1 MSDIRI
7 SVGANADPAKRSI
20 KELGKDVKELQ
31 KDALNVKIGTET
43 GASSRVGA
51 SPSSGSDYT
60 DKLIETIE
68 RLTST
73 IERNNRSGSSNNSSP
88 IPSPPNPGGGG
99 SFSNSMFGDLGKL
112 GTIIGAVKGAFSYFG
127 NNAKQAAAFEKRSLD
142 VYNRLGVY
150 GNDFNKARSGAT
162 NLGKKYGFDTGEVI
176 GLQDNIARGG
186 FRSTEDLAS
195 TSEDFMKTNLA
206 FGIDANSLAYDYAN
220 LRKRNLQNLS
230 AEDYTNAI
238 GTNIAAGNMKGREDE
253 VARSLADITDTITR
267 GKLEVTS
274 SDFEM
279 AASLQA
285 QLARQNPA
293 LKGDKGAELVSKMQ
307 GGFNTKDNITLRMF
321 GFGEE
326 LGYGPKGL
334 YEARKRAEQGFS
346 NPEGI
351 RTLAKHLNRET
362 QGDPIMQSLWLQ
374 DNMGVNTEEADEIVK
389 LLKNGGPESYKE
401 IQEKYGKGGD
411 KEQNLDF
418 ATSSKAL
425 SNFNFELEKAAA
437 NLSAGNVYN
446 AGTSPLKKAYNNLPQ
461 PLQGGL
467 NLAGTVVAGATMG
480 KVVGS
485 IPKLLAKGLK
495 GTGAS
500 AGAAAGAGAS
510 KGISKFLPGLFKAGK
525 GTAEGV
531 EGAAKAA
538 SVASKASKFAKVAGG
553 IGIAADAIG
562 HGYEAYGHFKKG
574 ETKEGAGAIGGG
586 FGSIGGAI
594 GGAKIGAAI
603 GTLAGPAG
611 TAIGGGIGAIVGGLG
626 GEWLGRK
633 AGKALAPT
641 TVYADEVHKE
651 RKDKD
656 LVGRQETVVKREERL
671 LDRLE
676 AGDLFNIN
684 VETKGNN
691 EKKIRTG
698 RGNKEK
704 SDYAKARDKING
716 ALYGGSSVA
725 GSAYSADTSD
735 TDSPSGPLRGNE
747 NSQKIWNYFK
757 DKGFS
762 DAGTAG
768 IMANLYH
775 ESGYKKKK
783 KQLGGGPG
791 RGLAQW
797 EGPRF
802 TALQKFARERSKPW
816 TDLQTQLDFLMH
828 EMKTNHNAK
837 FIESFKKSGDAYQSA
852 AKFENEFER
861 PRDNHNAQRGATA
874 KQILAENKG
883 KAGTNSYAVGT
894 DRVTE
899 DQLAYLHKDEAV
911 LNKHDAKTYREKVEN
926 NTTNTGTLNI
936 NLIVQG
942 GSEFPDLTEKFKEM
956 IIMAAKQLSNN
967 NQQIRLNQVYQR
979 RPN

>member
-1 MSDIRI
+1 MSDIGVR
-7 SVGANADPAKRSI
+7 VEANTESAKRRI

-31 KDALNVKIGTET
+31 KDALNVKIESN
-43 GASSRVGA
+43 SS
-51 SPSSGSDYT
+51 SPSGVSPGLQSGHSNA

-68 RLTST
+68 RLNDTL
-73 IERNNRSGSSNNSSP
+73 NNINNKP
-88 IPSPPNPGGGG
+88 NNPSPGDDKKKENEGKG
-99 SFSNSMFGDLGKL
+99 SLFDNLGKV
-112 GTIIGAVKGAFSYFG
+112 GTIAGAIKGAVSYFT

-186 FRSTEDLAS
+186 FRSAADLAS

-321 GFGEE
+321 GYGDE

-351 RTLAKHLNRET
+351 KSLAKHLSLNT
-362 QGDPIMQSLWLQ
+362 QQDPFMQSLWLQ
-374 DNMGVNTEEADEIVK
+374 DHMGVNTEEADEIVK
-389 LLKNGGPESYKE
+389 LLKNGGPEDFKAV
-401 IQEKYGKGGD
+401 QEKYGKGGD

-446 AGTSPLKKAYNNLPQ
+446 AGTSPLKSAYNSLPQ

-467 NLAGTVVAGATMG
+467 NLAGTVADTAFKGAALFS
-480 KVVGS
+480 V
-485 IPKLLAKGLK
+485 PKLIARGLK
-495 GTGAS
+495 GVGGGAE
-500 AGAAAGAGAS
+500 AG
-510 KGISKFLPGLFKAGK
+510 KGISKFLPAIFKGGK

-531 EGAAKAA
+531 EGVAKGA
-538 SVASKASKFAKVAGG
+538 SALSKASKFAKVAGG

-574 ETKEGAGAIGGG
+574 ETKEGVGAIGGG

-775 ESGYKKKK
+775 ESGYKPEQ